1 MKTAKKDADSEKKL
15 LTVLDEYINKV
26 YILVLLLIPGAC
38 QCASLAYT
46 FEKAMGWLPTVN
58 WITLL
63 VFDVTCLIYLLIGI
77 YFVRTGFRN
86 GLVKKDKLK
95 RGKVFIIFV
104 LLVQFNFILYM
115 IPATDFW
122 GFAFFFVL
130 LTAFFLDFRMVAV
143 SSFEIGVSLVVSWF
157 VWGEVH
163 LPAKNEFFMVNFLN
177 RIICVALALPAL
189 VLLTVFI
196 SRYLVNAK
204 KDEMEKN
211 NERIQKVLSSVKGL
225 SENLHSAGSK
235 LFSVSENESAAAQEL
250 SATSIQ
256 LLSGSNLLND
266 KMEESMAN
274 LSELEHW
281 ETVVADNVN
290 KVELSSNAL
299 LEKSKDNETLLSGL
313 RSINQEVA
321 DSMMATTDVTAKLS
335 EAVKEI
341 GITLNLINEIS
352 SSTNLLAL
360 NASIEAARAGEA
372 GKGFA
377 VVASEVGNL
386 AASTQKSLG
395 EVETVIERI
404 QSNVN
409 EIALK
414 VEENSQ
420 KLNEQNEQFHNLFQ
434 SMQDMVELLHTSVDT
449 VNTMGD
455 AHHKQAAVIK
465 NTVSINQ
472 AIASDVRSEIEQFS
486 SINAMAESN
495 ALDATE
501 MTGQANLINQMVDE
515 MNELLKVE

>member
-1 MKTAKKDADSEKKL
+1 MKTTQKDTGSEKRL
-15 LTVLDEYINKV
+15 LSVLDEYVNKV

-38 QCASLAYT
+38 QCAGLAYT
-46 FEKAMGWLPTVN
+46 FEKIMGWLPSVN

-63 VFDVTCLIYLLIGI
+63 IFDVTCLIYLLIGI
-77 YFVRTGFRN
+77 FLVRTGFRDN
-86 GLVKKDKLK
+86 LVRKDKLK
-95 RGKVFIIFV
+95 WGKVFIVVV
-104 LLVQFNFILYM
+104 LLIQFNFILYM

-130 LTAFFLDFRMVAV
+130 LTAFFLDFKMVAI
-143 SSFEIGVSLVVSWF
+143 SSLEIGVSVIVSWF

-163 LPAKNEFFMVNFLN
+163 LPAKNEYFMVNFLD
-177 RIICVALALPAL
+177 RIICVALALPSII
-189 VLLTVFI
+189 LLTVFI
-196 SRYLVNAK
+196 SRFLVNAK
-204 KDEMEKN
+204 KDEMQKN
-211 NERIQKVLSSVKGL
+211 NERIQKVLSSVKGV
-225 SENLHSAGSK
+225 SENLHSAGNK

-256 LLSGSNLLND
+256 LLSGSNLLSD

-281 ETVVADNVN
+281 EAVVADNVN
-290 KVELSSNAL
+290 KVEVSSNAL
-299 LEKSKDNETLLSGL
+299 LEKSKDNENLLQGL
-313 RSINQEVA
+313 RTINHEVA
-321 DSMMATTDVTAKLS
+321 ASMIATTDVTAKLS

-352 SSTNLLAL
+352 TSTNLLAL

-386 AASTQKSLG
+386 ANSTQKSLG
-395 EVETVIERI
+395 EVENVIERI

-409 EIALK
+409 EIMLK

-420 KLNEQNEQFHNLFQ
+420 KLNEQNEQFQNLFK

-455 AHHKQAAVIK
+455 AHHKQASVIK

-495 ALDATE
+495 ALDAAE

-515 MNELLKVE
+515 MNELLKLE